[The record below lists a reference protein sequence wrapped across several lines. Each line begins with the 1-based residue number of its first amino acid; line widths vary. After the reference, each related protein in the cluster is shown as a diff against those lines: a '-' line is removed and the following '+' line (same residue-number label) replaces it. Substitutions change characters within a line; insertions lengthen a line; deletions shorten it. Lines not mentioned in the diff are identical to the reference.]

1 MRVQKSSKAQLVE
14 AIMLFGSDGVAVEM
28 LYPEF
33 EAILDNMV
41 NMPQYA
47 DEQVRAAYVLIS
59 PRLLVRSIVFFY
71 LDFDEEGA
79 VEPGWN
85 LDLRHLAEKAGAG
98 PDLGAG
104 PIRLACRS
112 QCAVPWYQMH
122 LWDPELSPGKNHVN
136 MVRDAVK
143 QNNLRLVMDIEED
156 LVVTPGRLQV
166 AQEDSWQNQEQVQE
180 VLHKAQE
187 REKEQRHQA
196 AQLIKQQRL
205 RIHTLEAQHTET
217 LAKLRQQYEL
227 ALAQRDR
234 SEKQL
239 MQQLGQYREQND
251 TLKLHLSEQSEK
263 LREIRKDVQVRIQ
276 ELNEREQQQVGLL
289 RTQYENELQARIET
303 LTAQHQEHLQARE
316 DELAT
321 KHECLQQ
328 AVFEQERLQRTVK
341 DLTAQTGEKILQRL
355 NVAGINFV
363 ALHPGVGH
371 INIPLSEIDVYLQNP
386 ICYAAKQCLV
396 TEEHY
401 REWLKHY
408 ESAACDALIETTDTL
423 CCLPL
428 ERKSHPSQFV
438 AGISNKCSR
447 HRKLVKPVSS
457 QE

>member
-59 PRLLVRSIVFFY
+59 PRMLVRSIVFFY
-71 LDFDEEGA
+71 LDFDEKGA

-85 LDLRHLAEKAGAG
+85 LDLRHLAEKAGTG

-122 LWDPELSPGKNHVN
+122 LWDPELSPSKNHVN

-143 QNNLRLVMDIEED
+143 QNNLRLVMDIQED

-166 AQEDSWQNQEQVQE
+166 APEDSWQNQEQVQE
-180 VLHKAQE
+180 LLQKTQE
-187 REKEQRHQA
+187 REKEQRYQA

-217 LAKLRQQYEL
+217 LAKLRQQHEL
-227 ALAQRDR
+227 ALIQHER

-239 MQQLGQYREQND
+239 MQQLSQYREQND
-251 TLKLHLSEQSEK
+251 ALKLQLSEQSEK
-263 LREIRKDVQVRIQ
+263 LREIRKDVQLRIQ
-276 ELNEREQQQVGLL
+276 ELNEREQQQVSLL
-289 RTQYENELQARIET
+289 KSQYENELQARIEA
-303 LTAQHQEHLQARE
+303 LTTQHQEQLRTRE

-321 KHECLQQ
+321 KHERLQQ
-328 AVFEQERLQRTVK
+328 AVFEQERLQRAVK
-341 DLTAQTGEKILQRL
+341 DLTAQAGEKILQRL
-355 NVAGINFV
+355 DSAGVNFV
-363 ALHPGVGH
+363 ALHSGIGH
-371 INIPLSEIDVYLQNP
+371 INIPLSQIDTYLQNP
-386 ICYAAKQCLV
+386 VGYAAKQCLV

-438 AGISNKCSR
+438 QGVSNKCSR
-447 HRKLVKPVSS
+447 HRKLVKPIRNY
-457 QE
+457 E